1 MWLRT
6 KKLFLVFDLFSSPL
20 YGRSGYPRWTS
31 PPSCVGPVSD
41 GWAAGDP
48 DPRGIGIGKKRG
60 KSGYGYSRGGV
71 PKSPADP

>member
-1 MWLRT
+1 M
-6 KKLFLVFDLFSSPL
+6 DL
-20 YGRSGYPRWTS
+20 
-31 PPSCVGPVSD
+31 PPHPASAPVSD

-60 KSGYGYSRGGV
+60 KSGYGYGYSRGGV